1 MVNVGQLPTRRRVF
15 VGINLFVCLLIYYY
29 YFYAHSMFVTLRT
42 VQIIFVVGSLLP
54 LISPSIPYGRTLQIL
69 VHMHSLAYR

>member
-1 MVNVGQLPTRRRVF
+1 
-15 VGINLFVCLLIYYY
+15 
-29 YFYAHSMFVTLRT
+29 MFVTLRT

-69 VHMHSLAYR
+69 VHMDSLAYRWCQALLLEARIWL